1 VPAKSPQTAPLDTSS
16 ARASEPGAGWPT
28 GKNSNEGGAPGK
40 HKGQPA
46 YQGQLLAILQ
56 GILYTGL
63 CLLVL
68 EGVFAAAHVG
78 ESEYLMPDKVCGFT
92 LMPNKVITQRSEGF
106 GSFRSNSF
114 GMQDQEISLDKP
126 KGVLRIAVFGDSY
139 VESLHVG
146 RERNFLQVTARQLA
160 EKLHQP
166 VQVLNFGVS
175 NYSVAQD
182 YLRYQT
188 LAKKFKPDLVIQV
201 FRVEES
207 DKLLP
212 QASNY
217 LSLVRP
223 VFLVGEH
230 GELVYDDSHVRAF
243 FNSSTGKKMI
253 TNHWLRHDS
262 RLWCVIGQFSQSL
275 TALGKNG
282 GKQDKKEDGTLGA
295 AGNLAANIPANVPAN
310 IQTNLARVSASS
322 PGLSNKERYINCY
335 WYMMDKQLESFKN
348 ECLANGSTFMIL
360 RTPMIK
366 AEMDELRVNKTESQL
381 LADTATRIKATI
393 FNLDTLFKEQFGLK
407 NDGSHFLG
415 GGHFNSDTHK
425 WVGQNLSEYLHD
437 HRFEL
442 GLAVK
447 REAAPAQ
454 ESAPVGAAAGNQLG
468 K

>member
-1 VPAKSPQTAPLDTSS
+1 MPANNPQTDPLGTSTAKVSELDADSS
-16 ARASEPGAGWPT
+16 AETLAAAASNKFT
-28 GKNSNEGGAPGK
+28 S
-40 HKGQPA
+40 
-46 YQGQLLAILQ
+46 LAIIQ
-56 GILYTGL
+56 GILYAAL

-68 EGVFAAAHVG
+68 EAVFAATHVG

-92 LMPNKVITQRSEGF
+92 LMPNKLITQRKEGF
-106 GSFRSNSF
+106 GSFKSNSF
-114 GMQDQEISLDKP
+114 GMQNQEISLSKP
-126 KGVLRIAVFGDSY
+126 EGVLRIAVFGDSY

-146 RERNFLQVTARQLA
+146 RESNFLQVTARQLA

-188 LAKKFKPDLVIQV
+188 LAKKFNPDLVIQV

-223 VFLVGEH
+223 VFLVGDH

-262 RLWCVIGQFSQSL
+262 RLWCVIGQFSQNL
-275 TALGKNG
+275 TALGKSLA
-282 GKQDKKEDGTLGA
+282 GKDKKENGTLNA
-295 AGNLAANIPANVPAN
+295 ATNAALDIPANLATARPAG
-310 IQTNLARVSASS
+310 LAKAST
-322 PGLSNKERYINCY
+322 GADEALSNKERYITCY

-348 ECLANGSTFMIL
+348 ECLANGSAFMIL
-360 RTPMIK
+360 RTPMIR
-366 AEMDELRVNKTESQL
+366 AEMDALRVNKTESRL
-381 LADTATRIKATI
+381 LAETATRIQAPV

-407 NDGSHFLG
+407 NDGSHFLS
-415 GGHFNSDTHK
+415 GGHFNGSTHE
-425 WVGQNLSEYLHD
+425 WVGQNLSDYLHE

-447 REAAPAQ
+447 RQPAPGEPGRPGVEAPMAP
-454 ESAPVGAAAGNQLG
+454 AAGNQPG